1 MLKTQVIGRCG
12 KDAAINQAGSKQVIN
27 FTVAHSEKYKN
38 GKGEQV
44 DKTTWIECAYF
55 TDKTGIAPYIKKGG
69 QIFVEGT
76 PEARTYPKNDGTTG
90 VSLTLRVSHI
100 ELLGGG
106 KEAAT
111 QPPAATVN
119 TNNSVSDDP
128 DGLPF

>member
-1 MLKTQVIGRCG
+1 MIKMQAIGRIG
-12 KDAAINQAGSKQVIN
+12 KDALVNQVSGKSVIN
-27 FTVAHSEKYKN
+27 FSIAVTEKYGQN
-38 GKGEQV
+38 E
-44 DKTTWIECAYF
+44 KTTWIECAQWGE
-55 TDKTGIAPYIKKGG
+55 KTGVAPYIKKGG